1 MSSHSEQ
8 PIAATIV
15 ITVIEP
21 GLASIQGSPSKFI
34 RLTEADVAALKT
46 AHPGLTVLAWAKASL
61 EIELEAAYGDDEH
74 AVYIDLG
81 SKQKDILDAVDRAFD
96 HPDLHDAPQHFAS
109 EHTPEDHFTSG
120 S

>member
-21 GLASIQGSPSKFI
+21 GPVSIQGSPSKCI

-46 AHPGLTVLAWAKASL
+46 AHPGLTVLGWAKASL
-61 EIELEAAYGDDEH
+61 EVELEAAYDNRSSSHFGD
-74 AVYIDLG
+74 
-81 SKQKDILDAVDRAFD
+81 KLDA
-96 HPDLHDAPQHFAS
+96 PEHFAS
-109 EHTPEDHFTSG
+109 EHTPEDHFNRSNQ
-120 S
+120 